1 MVVTAAGASQ
11 LDALRGVGDGRRT
24 NAAPIIVAMAGK
36 QKPTREVVEAVVH
49 EFACQAAVGL
59 RLTARAADRLPA
71 SGPWDLKRGSLAV

>member
-36 QKPTREVVEAVVH
+36 QKPTREVAEAVVH
-49 EFACQAAVGL
+49 EFACQAAGSCCCGTTRPL
-59 RLTARAADRLPA
+59 A
-71 SGPWDLKRGSLAV
+71 GPSE